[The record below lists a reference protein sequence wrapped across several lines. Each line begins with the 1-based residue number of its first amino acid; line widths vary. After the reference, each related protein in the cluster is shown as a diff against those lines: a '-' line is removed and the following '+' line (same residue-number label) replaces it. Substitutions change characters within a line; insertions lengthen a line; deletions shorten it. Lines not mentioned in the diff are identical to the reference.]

1 MDQCKHGICKRN
13 RIQFHKHCVW
23 VLSDDPELLF
33 PFPEREVCVT
43 HVNTV
48 LTMGKALF
56 GKPAVVGNVNTLPGR
71 PKLP

>member
-1 MDQCKHGICKRN
+1 M
-13 RIQFHKHCVW
+13 IQSCCF
-23 VLSDDPELLF
+23 LF
-33 PFPEREVCVT
+33 PKGKSLSP

-48 LTMGKALF
+48 LTMGEALF